1 MKIGVGYIRMS
12 TDNQQES
19 PKMQKNDI
27 QEWADK
33 NDVKIIRWYED
44 LGISGGSLKKRE
56 SMMEL
61 IFDAE
66 KKLFDIVVFWK
77 YDRVFRN
84 IEEQSVVLNKF
95 GNLGIEYTGIK
106 DIEGEGASGRLIRN
120 ILGAINQF
128 ERELTGERIFYSNRH
143 RAKNGYWV
151 GGVLPLGYD
160 LNSETKTLIVNEEEA
175 KLVNL
180 IKELY
185 FKHRSCYMV
194 AQKLNAMGH
203 VSKQGRKFSGVAI
216 SGILRNPTYAG
227 KIRWNKKGKAQGKME
242 VFEGQHEAI
251 WTENEYNNIQKILDS
266 NINNQYGNKR
276 AHLLS
281 GLLVCGD
288 CGYKVKARYGRKFKL
303 YYRCMTSNEFGQDF
317 CKNNSS
323 ISERLLHPLVIHK
336 LKKNIETAN
345 LSRQYDKP
353 IKKTNEIDTEIEI
366 KRLEGLVEKY
376 KNLYLMDMV
385 GEEELKININNYKNQ
400 IDKLKLSTNSND
412 IDDDIIEIFDNFD
425 NIFVNANDK
434 EKKDLVHSLID
445 EIIVLNKLSFIIRYK
460 NIESPGWK
468 LQDEIHITTDK
479 KAISKLEI
487 ERILKMHIG

>member
-27 QEWADK
+27 QEWADA

-44 LGISGGSLKKRE
+44 LGISGGSLAKRE

-84 IEEQSVVLNKF
+84 IEEQSVILSKF
-95 GNLGIEYTGIK
+95 ENLGIEYTGIH
-106 DIEGEGASGRLIRN
+106 DVEGEGASGRLIRN

-143 RAKNGYWV
+143 RCKNGFWP
-151 GGVLPLGYD
+151 GGTLPIGYD
-160 LNSETKTLIVNEEEA
+160 LNSETKTLIVNEDEA

-180 IKELY
+180 IKDLY
-185 FKHRSCYMV
+185 LEHRSCYRV
-194 AQKLNAMGH
+194 AQELNTRGY

-216 SGILRNPTYAG
+216 SGILKNPTYIG
-227 KIRWNKKGKAQGKME
+227 KIRWNRKGKDQGKME

-251 WTENEYNNIQKILDS
+251 WSQEEYENIQRILNS
-266 NINNQYGNKR
+266 NINNQNGNQR
-276 AHLLS
+276 INLLT

-288 CGYKVKARYGRKFKL
+288 CGYKLRPLYARNKNV
-303 YYRCMTSNEFGQDF
+303 YYRCITKNEFGNDF
-317 CKNNSS
+317 CKNNTS
-323 ISERLLHPLVIHK
+323 IVAKLIDTIVISK
-336 LKKNIETAN
+336 LKAN
-345 LSRQYDKP
+345 LKQTNIKYDKP
-353 IKKTNEIDTEIEI
+353 DIEVKENNIDVEI
-366 KRLEGLVEKY
+366 KRLEGLIEKY

-385 GEEELKININNYKNQ
+385 TEEELKQNIENYKGQ
-400 IDKLKLSTNSND
+400 IELLKNNNSKSD
-412 IDDDIIEIFDNFD
+412 IDDSFLDMIDNFD
-425 NIFVNANDK
+425 YIYNNANQR
-434 EKKDLVHSLID
+434 EKKDLIHSFID
-445 EIIVLNKLSFIIRYK
+445 EIMFINKFNFLIKYK
-460 NIESPGWK
+460 NFGIHGWK
-468 LQDEIHITTDK
+468 LQDEVHIDTNK
-479 KAISKLEI
+479 KSISEKEMQ
-487 ERILKMHIG
+487 RILKKYKG